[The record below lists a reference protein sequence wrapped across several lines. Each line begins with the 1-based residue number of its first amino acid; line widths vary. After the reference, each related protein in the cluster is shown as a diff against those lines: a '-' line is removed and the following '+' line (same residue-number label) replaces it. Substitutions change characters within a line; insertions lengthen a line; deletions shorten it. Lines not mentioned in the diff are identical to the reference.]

1 MSDTLE
7 RIAELRLVLTR
18 RRREIQSDV
27 QSRMRNGRTHRTPRL
42 GDEADHSDA
51 DMQSHVDLALL
62 QMKTETLARVD
73 EALVRLDK
81 GEYGSCVECAHE
93 ISGRRLYAAVR
104 AALPAVRGPARA
116 ERLNR
121 LAAER
126 RSGCRASRATG
137 AGRRVSPATLSGD
150 G

>member
-7 RIAELRLVLTR
+7 RIVELRLVLTR
-18 RRREIQSDV
+18 RRREIQSAV
-27 QSRMRNGRTHRTPRL
+27 QGRMRDGRTHRTPKL
-42 GDEADHSDA
+42 GDEADHADA

-93 ISGRRLYAAVR
+93 ISGRRLYALPF
-104 AALPAVRGPARA
+104 ALRCQPCEDRR
-116 ERLNR
+116 EREHLQR
-121 LAAER
+121 IAAER
-126 RSGCRASRATG
+126 RSGVSRVAGVTG
-137 AGRRVSPATLSGD
+137 V
-150 G
+150 